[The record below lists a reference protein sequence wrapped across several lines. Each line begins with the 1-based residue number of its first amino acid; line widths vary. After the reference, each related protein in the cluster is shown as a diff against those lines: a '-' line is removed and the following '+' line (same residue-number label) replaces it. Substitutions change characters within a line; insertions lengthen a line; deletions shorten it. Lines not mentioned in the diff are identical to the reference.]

1 MCYFYNINYNYMG
14 ETKWLAIVAKQH
26 KEWIQIVNAF
36 GEYNYA
42 EDIVQESYIALYK
55 YADPEKI
62 IENGKVKRG
71 YMFFTLRSLLFQFYN
86 KKKKIKK
93 IRIDDDTNFLEIPDI
108 DNIEENDAFHK
119 LCTLIDEE
127 TESWRWYDRK
137 MFNIYRYTDMSIRKI
152 AKETSISWVSI
163 FNTLK
168 NCKEIIREKFE
179 EDYIDF
185 KNRDYDKI

>member
-1 MCYFYNINYNYMG
+1 MG

-26 KEWIQIVNAF
+26 KEWIHIVNSF

-55 YADPEKI
+55 YANPDKI

-86 KKKKIKK
+86 KKKKISK
-93 IRIDDDTNFLEIPDI
+93 ISIDDDDNFLEIPDT
-108 DNIEENDAFHK
+108 NNTEENIAFHK
-119 LCTLIDEE
+119 LCTLIDKE

-168 NCKEIIREKFE
+168 NCKEIIKEKFT

-185 KNRDYDKI
+185 KNKDYDKI